1 MIGSYGA
8 MAEVRELAPG
18 EADGE
23 VISLDEP
30 LSLWG
35 GLDVA
40 TGEIIDPHHP
50 QAGASITAK
59 ILVMESGRGSSSSAS
74 VLAEAITAG
83 TAPAGIV
90 LAEPDEILVAGA
102 VAAEILYGRRCPV
115 VLLEA
120 GDYAA
125 IRSAARAHI
134 EGGTITWE
142 EQEGRA

>member
-1 MIGSYGA
+1 
-8 MAEVRELAPG
+8 MAEARVLTAG
-18 EADGE
+18 DAEAE

-40 TGEIIDPHHP
+40 TGQIIDPHHP
-50 QAGASITAK
+50 QAGEVVAAK
-59 ILVMESGRGSSSSAS
+59 ILVMRAGRGSSSSAS

-102 VAAEILYGRRCPV
+102 VAAEMIYGHRCPV
-115 VLLEA
+115 VVLEA

-125 IRSAARAHI
+125 IRSASRAHI
-134 EGGTITWE
+134 QDGTVTWE
-142 EQEGRA
+142 GHQGAGT